1 MGGVRPMGQGPSLQ
15 ANSQGISE
23 SMSQRLGLSNSRREF
38 SAKPALSRIIR
49 TAGLIARGSNPWHND
64 QRRRAWRHIP
74 PRGPCMA
81 ISFSCPQCGKGYKV
95 KDELAGKTVPCK
107 ECAEPIR
114 IPPAALVPSIPEP
127 ELESL
132 VKAALVEPAA
142 TADSGP
148 TEIEFECPNCIEKV
162 KLDAKF
168 AG

>member
-1 MGGVRPMGQGPSLQ
+1 
-15 ANSQGISE
+15 
-23 SMSQRLGLSNSRREF
+23 
-38 SAKPALSRIIR
+38 
-49 TAGLIARGSNPWHND
+49 
-64 QRRRAWRHIP
+64 
-74 PRGPCMA
+74 MA

-114 IPPAALVPSIPEP
+114 IPPAAPVPSIPEP

-132 VKAALVEPAA
+132 VKAALVEPAP

-168 AG
+168 AGKQAPCPSCKRIVRVPKLTDAQMRNWRATDYRPTLAKPEDDPNL